1 MNSFELS
8 CTIFGESLMWE
19 GSQQGDGRQVNISH
33 PTWEPD
39 TQNRYRTGI
48 ENLDRLTWAQQGS
61 ELRTMRLHYTSL
73 SKILAE
79 KPGVVMNNSNT
90 INYLQEIDNML
101 IHLKQTFKYYT
112 VSSLPVSPSVSPHP
126 VLTSDI
132 WIFLDLSEVTGHR
145 QTLVRLILTDSS
157 TLWAFTNSIALHWR
171 FRKGNILNAS
181 PLLLTKFI
189 LFCLPSLKIEFN
201 IQMDALINNAD
212 HLQLEVVKCL
222 WQLSH

>member
-61 ELRTMRLHYTSL
+61 ELRTIRLHYTSL

-112 VSSLPVSPSVSPHP
+112 VSSLPVRLASSCPHFGDLNIP
-126 VLTSDI
+126 GCVWGHGAQADTCHLSGWI
-132 WIFLDLSEVTGHR
+132 WLIARCCEHSRILSHCTGDLEKE
-145 QTLVRLILTDSS
+145 IC
-157 TLWAFTNSIALHWR
+157 IP
-171 FRKGNILNAS
+171 NAS
-181 PLLLTKFI
+181 PLLLT
-189 LFCLPSLKIEFN
+189 
-201 IQMDALINNAD
+201 
-212 HLQLEVVKCL
+212 
-222 WQLSH
+222 